1 MVNYC
6 LALPILPGKGM
17 ELVKKFAQEHGGHT
31 KEHDEFYRI
40 AGISREQVWIQRS
53 PPGSAYGIDFTGPP
67 PSPNENIV
75 DWQDQK

>member
-1 MVNYC
+1 

-40 AGISREQVWIQRS
+40 AGISREQ
-53 PPGSAYGIDFTGPP
+53 YGF
-67 PSPNENIV
+67 NIALQV
-75 DWQDQK
+75 VVFLILK